1 MATVC
6 PQIPPCSSP
15 VTSSQPLPP
24 HTMTVPTY
32 QPFKGAEE
40 DEEDSQSESEGEE
53 DDKDKEE
60 EEEEGANIPEVNSAL
75 FIAAPSVE
83 DTRVALKDLG
93 LLLRPPRL
101 GLSEYDYIMSFII
114 MYCNHMILVTQVPV
128 CIGCI
133 LISYCNQLYS

>member
-1 MATVC
+1 
-6 PQIPPCSSP
+6 
-15 VTSSQPLPP
+15 
-24 HTMTVPTY
+24 MTVPTY
-32 QPFKGAEE
+32 QLFKGAEE

-93 LLLRPPRL
+93 LLLRPPMHN
-101 GLSEYDYIMSFII
+101 G
-114 MYCNHMILVTQVPV
+114 P
-128 CIGCI
+128 GCKDPK
-133 LISYCNQLYS
+133 LDLFF